1 MFTNMHWTD
10 KVVNHITTKI
20 FFFKPSQLLYI
31 LNYNLIVGIT
41 MNDKIILG
49 LPKGSLNNVKRGNT
63 YQLFVDAGY
72 EVKGYEPGDESY
84 EIDILNDEDIVA
96 FITRPQSTPVEL
108 NRGMVDI
115 AIVGEDWVK
124 EESVLRQTNT
134 VKIGDL
140 DYGKT
145 RLIVAVPKEA
155 PYDNL
160 SDFFR
165 ANKDRKTPILCFT
178 EYPNLT
184 RKFIMENEVYQELY
198 GDAVPFVQVRGLTD
212 GDNEMVQVIN
222 SDGATEVYI
231 AKGADFIVDN
241 TQTGSSL
248 RKAGLKEIET
258 ILHSS
263 AGLYASEKCSEEKL
277 AKAQMIYEQLLGA
290 ITAKKYFDVKFNIAN
305 TKIEEVSNYLID
317 NKLCAD
323 EPTIT
328 PGSDFSQINVLIP
341 KAKFPEMVDA
351 IKGFEATSI
360 IRNDLKQL
368 VE

>member
-1 MFTNMHWTD
+1 MN
-10 KVVNHITTKI
+10 
-20 FFFKPSQLLYI
+20 
-31 LNYNLIVGIT
+31 NLILGSN

-72 EVKGYEPGDESY
+72 EVKGYEPGDVSY
-84 EIDILNDEDIVA
+84 EIEILNDEEIIA
-96 FITRPQSTPVEL
+96 FLTRPQSTPVEL
-108 NRGMVDI
+108 NRGIIDI
-115 AIVGEDWVK
+115 AIVGEDWIK
-124 EESVLRQTNT
+124 EESVLRETKT

-145 RLIVAVPKEA
+145 HLIVAVPKDS
-155 PYDNL
+155 PYNNL
-160 SDFFR
+160 SDLFR

-184 RKFIMENEVYQELY
+184 RKFIMENDAYQEIY

-231 AKGADFIVDN
+231 AKGADLIVDN

-263 AGLYASEKCSEEKL
+263 AGLYAGVSCTGEKL
-277 AKAQMIYEQLLGA
+277 EKAQMIYEQLLGA

-351 IKGFEATSI
+351 IKGFDATSI

-368 VE
+368 IE

>member
-1 MFTNMHWTD
+1 M
-10 KVVNHITTKI
+10 
-20 FFFKPSQLLYI
+20 S
-31 LNYNLIVGIT
+31 
-41 MNDKIILG
+41 KIILG
-49 LPKGSLNNVKRGNT
+49 LPKGSLNNVNRGNT

-72 EVKGYEPGDESY
+72 DVRGYEPGNESY
-84 EIDILNDEDIVA
+84 EINIVNDEDITA
-96 FITRPQSTPVEL
+96 FLTRPQSTPVEL

-124 EESVLRQTNT
+124 EESVLRENNT

-140 DYGKT
+140 DYGQT
-145 RLIVAVPKEA
+145 RLIVAVPNDS

-160 SDFFR
+160 TDFFL

-184 RKFIMENEVYQELY
+184 RKYFMENEGYNEVF
-198 GDAVPFVQVRGLTD
+198 GDSVPFVQVRGLID
-212 GDNEMVQVIN
+212 GDNEQVQVIN

-231 AKGADFIVDN
+231 AKGADLIVDN

-248 RKAGLKEIET
+248 RKAGLKELET

-263 AGLYASEKCSEEKL
+263 AGLYAGVSCTGEKME
-277 AKAQMIYEQLLGA
+277 KAQMIFKQLFGA

-305 TKIEEVSNYLID
+305 EKIEEVTKFLVENE
-317 NKLCAD
+317 LCAD

-328 PGSDFSQINVLIP
+328 EGSKFSQINVLIP
-341 KAKFPEMVDA
+341 KRRFPEMVDA
-351 IKGFEATSI
+351 IKGFEGTSI

-368 VE
+368 VK

>member
-1 MFTNMHWTD
+1 MA
-10 KVVNHITTKI
+10 
-20 FFFKPSQLLYI
+20 
-31 LNYNLIVGIT
+31 
-41 MNDKIILG
+41 NDDFKIILG
-49 LPKGSLNNVKRGNT
+49 LPKGSLNNVNRGNT

-72 EVKGYEPGDESY
+72 EVRGYEPGNESY
-84 EIDILNDEDIVA
+84 EIDILNDEDIKA
-96 FITRPQSTPVEL
+96 FLTRPQSTPVEL

-115 AIVGEDWVK
+115 SIVGEDWVK
-124 EESVLRQTNT
+124 EESVLRDNEI

-140 DYGKT
+140 DYGQT
-145 RLIVAVPKEA
+145 RLIVAVPKES
-155 PYDNL
+155 PYKNL
-160 SDFFR
+160 TEFFR
-165 ANKDRKTPILCFT
+165 SNKDRKTPILCFT

-184 RKFIMENEVYQELY
+184 RKHIMENEGYQEIY
-198 GDAVPFVQVRGLTD
+198 GDAVPFVQVRGLID

-231 AKGADFIVDN
+231 AKGADLIVDN

-248 RKAGLKEIET
+248 RKAGLKELET

-263 AGLYASEKCSEEKL
+263 AGLYAGVNCTGKKMEK
-277 AKAQMIYEQLLGA
+277 AKMIYKQLFGA

-305 TKIEEVSNYLID
+305 EKISEVSQYLID
-317 NKLCAD
+317 NQLCAD

-328 PGSDFSQINVLIP
+328 EGPNFSQINVLIP
-341 KAKFPEMVDA
+341 KIKFPEMIDGIESLGA
-351 IKGFEATSI
+351 KSI

>member
-1 MFTNMHWTD
+1 MD
-10 KVVNHITTKI
+10 E
-20 FFFKPSQLLYI
+20 
-31 LNYNLIVGIT
+31 
-41 MNDKIILG
+41 KIILG

-63 YQLFVDAGY
+63 HQLFVDAGY

-84 EIDILNDEDIVA
+84 EIEISNDESIIA
-96 FITRPQSTPVEL
+96 FLTRPQSTPVEL

-115 AIVGEDWVK
+115 AIVGEDWIK
-124 EESVLRQTNT
+124 EESVLRQTNNI
-134 VKIGDL
+134 KIGDL

-145 RLIVAVPKEA
+145 RLIVAVPKDSQ
-155 PYDNL
+155 YDNL

-184 RKFIMENEVYQELY
+184 RKFFMENEAYQEIY
-198 GDAVPFVQVRGLTD
+198 GDAIPFVQVRGLTD

-231 AKGADFIVDN
+231 AKGADLIVDN

-248 RKAGLKEIET
+248 KKAGLKEIET

-263 AGLYASEKCSEEKL
+263 AGLYASQKCSKEKL
-277 AKAQMIYEQLLGA
+277 DKAKMIYEQLFGA
-290 ITAKKYFDVKFNIAN
+290 ITAKKYFDVKFNISN
-305 TKIEEVSNYLID
+305 SKIEEVSNYLIE
-317 NKLCAD
+317 NRLCAD

-328 PGSDFSQINVLIP
+328 HGSDFSQINVLIP
-341 KAKFPEMVDA
+341 KSKFPEMVDA
-351 IKGFEATSI
+351 IKGFDATSI

-368 VE
+368 IK

>member
-1 MFTNMHWTD
+1 
-10 KVVNHITTKI
+10 
-20 FFFKPSQLLYI
+20 
-31 LNYNLIVGIT
+31 

-63 YQLFVDAGY
+63 HQLFVDAGY
-72 EVKGYEPGDESY
+72 EVQGYEPGDESY
-84 EIDILNDEDIVA
+84 EIEILNDEDITA
-96 FITRPQSTPVEL
+96 FLTRPQSTPVEL

-115 AIVGEDWVK
+115 AIVGEDWVE
-124 EESVLRQTNT
+124 EESVLRDTHIS
-134 VKIGDL
+134 KIGDL

-145 RLIVAVPKEA
+145 RLIVAVPKDS
-155 PYDNL
+155 PYNSL
-160 SDFFR
+160 SDLFR

-184 RKFIMENEVYQELY
+184 RKFIMENEVYQEIY
-198 GDAVPFVQVRGLTD
+198 GDSIPFVQVRGLTD

-231 AKGADFIVDN
+231 AKGADLIVDN

-258 ILHSS
+258 IMHSS
-263 AGLYASEKCSEEKL
+263 AGLYAGSKCRGKKLEK
-277 AKAQMIYEQLLGA
+277 AKIIYQQLLGA

-305 TKIEEVSNYLID
+305 NKIDDVSKYLIE

-323 EPTIT
+323 EPTVT
-328 PGSDFSQINVLIP
+328 PGSNFSQINVLIP
-341 KAKFPEMVDA
+341 KSKFPEMVDA
-351 IKGFEATSI
+351 IKGFNATSI

-368 VE
+368 IK

>member
-1 MFTNMHWTD
+1 
-10 KVVNHITTKI
+10 
-20 FFFKPSQLLYI
+20 
-31 LNYNLIVGIT
+31 

-63 YQLFVDAGY
+63 YQLFVDAGDAGY

-96 FITRPQSTPVEL
+96 FLTRPQSTPVEL

-124 EESVLRQTNT
+124 EESVLRDTDT

-145 RLIVAVPKEA
+145 RLIVAVPKDS
-155 PYDNL
+155 PYNSL
-160 SDFFR
+160 SDLFR
-165 ANKDRKTPILCFT
+165 DNNDRKTPILCFT

-198 GDAVPFVQVRGLTD
+198 GDSVPFVQVRGLTD

-231 AKGADFIVDN
+231 KKGADLIVDN

-263 AGLYASEKCSEEKL
+263 AGLYAGVSCTGEKL
-277 AKAQMIYEQLLGA
+277 DKAKMIYEQLLGA
-290 ITAKKYFDVKFNIAN
+290 IT
-305 TKIEEVSNYLID
+305 
-317 NKLCAD
+317 LC
-323 EPTIT
+323 
-328 PGSDFSQINVLIP
+328 
-341 KAKFPEMVDA
+341 
-351 IKGFEATSI
+351 
-360 IRNDLKQL
+360 R
-368 VE
+368 